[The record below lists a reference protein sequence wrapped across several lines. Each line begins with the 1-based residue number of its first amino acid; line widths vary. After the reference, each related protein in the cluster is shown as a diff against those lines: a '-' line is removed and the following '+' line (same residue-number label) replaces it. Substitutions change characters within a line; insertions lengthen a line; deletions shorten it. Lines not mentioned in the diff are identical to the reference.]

1 MYIQNLPKSQGKTQF
16 PIRPD
21 RPDFSFNTHLSIS
34 TGTYIYKNFNNQTPC
49 SLPPKKTD
57 FSLSFYV
64 TYTCR
69 RLGTCS
75 RLLYQATYL

>member
-21 RPDFSFNTHLSIS
+21 RPDFSFENTPKKYRY
-34 TGTYIYKNFNNQTPC
+34 TYIKKFNNQTPC
-49 SLPPKKTD
+49 SLPPQKTV